1 MKIGLVPI
9 SAKPYHA
16 GHHSL
21 VELAASQNDKVLL
34 FVSISDRNRKDEFP
48 ISGADMLRVWQ
59 DHLEDI
65 MPGNVEIEYGGSP
78 VRKVYEEI
86 GKGCEEGST
95 DVYTVYSD
103 PADTSANYPQKQKD
117 KYMQPMCN
125 AGQVKFIGETDP
137 NSVTRGI
144 GTPDISGAQARK
156 YLESGDSAAFASV
169 MPANADAE
177 SIFNIL
183 TSGMKNE
190 VILKSYVS
198 AILKM

>member
-34 FVSISDRNRKDEFP
+34 FVSISDRNRKGEFP
-48 ISGADMLRVWQ
+48 ISGADMLRIWQ

-86 GKGCEEGST
+86 GKACEEESSDT
-95 DVYTVYSD
+95 YTVYSD
-103 PADTSANYPQKQKD
+103 PADTSANYPQSYKD
-117 KYMQPMCN
+117 KYMQPMCDT
-125 AGQVKFIGETDP
+125 GQVNFVGETDP
-137 NSVTRGI
+137 DSVTRGV
-144 GTPDISGAQARK
+144 GTPDISGTQTRK
-156 YLESGDSAAFASV
+156 YLESGNLSAFSSV
-169 MPANADAE
+169 MPAGVNAE
-177 SIFNIL
+177 SIFNTL
-183 TSGMKNE
+183 SGDMKNE
-190 VILKSYVS
+190 VILKNYVS